1 LINKSPTFKA
11 FRAATFLSRS
21 SFESLLN
28 PLKIIQYAAAISYE
42 EKGMDQAIGSSK
54 YWGSRNCRAEAL
66 LT

>member
-28 PLKIIQYAAAISYE
+28 PQKIIQYAAAISYE
-42 EKGMDQAIGSSK
+42 EKEWIRRLAHQNIGVLET
-54 YWGSRNCRAEAL
+54 AEQKL
-66 LT
+66 P